1 MRLNGKT
8 LILLMLLAIRVLF
21 TDADS
26 ARADSGIDD
35 LTPNT
40 YEKKDFKGNTDY
52 LHDKSLYENRENGSS
67 KEVQDLT
74 FKKNNSNP
82 LEKVKAQ
89 LFTDTN
95 KETNTIASK
104 ALLLNLFTDDNVKS
118 YDHEDTMEQ
127 TAKQKS
133 RILILYIGL
142 LIIGLLIL
150 LVILIPKMVHSRTV
164 QE

>member
-1 MRLNGKT
+1 MRLNSKI
-8 LILLMLLAIRVLF
+8 LIVLMLLAIRVLF

-40 YEKKDFKGNTDY
+40 YEKKDFKENTDY
-52 LHDKSLYENRENGSS
+52 LHDKSLYENKKSIP

-74 FKKNNSNP
+74 FKKKNSNP

-104 ALLLNLFTDDNVKS
+104 ALLLNLFTDDNVKR
-118 YDHEDTMEQ
+118 YDHEDKMEQ

-150 LVILIPKMVHSRTV
+150 LFILIPKMVHSRTV